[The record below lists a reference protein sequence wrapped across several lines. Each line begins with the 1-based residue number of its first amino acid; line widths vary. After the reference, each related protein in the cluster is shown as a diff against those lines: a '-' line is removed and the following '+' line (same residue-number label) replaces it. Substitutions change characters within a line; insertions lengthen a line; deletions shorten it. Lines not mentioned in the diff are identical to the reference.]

1 MSEQALSQPALSDR
15 APLPTQSQAGPGAQS
30 VPAVELPDGV
40 VAENVG
46 LTVLTL
52 LHNYGI
58 DAVFGIPGTHN
69 LEFYRHLSPLG
80 IRAVTSRHEQ
90 GAGYGADGW
99 SQQTGLPGVVITTS
113 GPGLLNALSAAGTAY
128 CESRPLIILSPGVPE
143 GEEFADVGALH
154 ETKDATGAAGAIVEW
169 SRRVHT
175 GTEAAQAIHDAFE
188 LFRYGRPRPVHIEV
202 PLNVLEGPSDCPAEL
217 LEPAA
222 PHEPAGASAQAIRH
236 AAQLLA
242 ESRRPVILAGGGS
255 LRAGVELL
263 QLAEVLD
270 APVVTTLNGKGAVP
284 ESHPLSLGS
293 DIRLPA
299 AQQLCEEADVLL
311 VIGSKVGEAELW
323 FNQLHPSGTVIRVDI
338 LPGQMAK
345 NIVADVP
352 LVGDSAAVVPQLLAA
367 LEEHNPP
374 VVDQASASER
384 VETGRVEN
392 RARGD
397 RGADRVARLR
407 PVLRDAARELA
418 PPLAALAEQVASVLP
433 ANAVLGGDS
442 SQVTYFGTASFVPQ
456 ERAHSFLYTPAYA
469 TLGYGLPASIG
480 AKVAAPDRP
489 VVCVLGDG
497 ALMFA
502 VQELATAVE
511 QRLDLVVVCADNG
524 GYGEIRQNELD
535 RGIAPVGVDLVQP
548 DWAAL
553 ATVFGGHGERIT
565 AAEDFAPALAA
576 AIDAGGLRLLHVPTA
591 LFE

>member
-1 MSEQALSQPALSDR
+1 MSEQ
-15 APLPTQSQAGPGAQS
+15 TAQR
-30 VPAVELPDGV
+30 VQQDVQLPDGV
-40 VAENVG
+40 VADNVG
-46 LTVLTL
+46 LSVLTL
-52 LHNYGI
+52 LRNYGI

-69 LEFYRHLSPLG
+69 LEFYRHLAPLG

-169 SRRVHT
+169 SRRVHS

-217 LEPAA
+217 LEPVA
-222 PHEPAGASAQAIRH
+222 PREPAGASAQAIRH

-255 LRAGVELL
+255 LRAGHHLL
-263 QLAEVLD
+263 QFAEALD

-284 ESHPLSLGS
+284 ESHPLALGS

-345 NIVADVP
+345 NVVADVP

-367 LEEHNPP
+367 LQENNDGGVERS

-384 VETGRVEN
+384 VETEHVETERVET
-392 RARGD
+392 RD
-397 RGADRVARLR
+397 RRDSGADRVARLR

-553 ATVFGGHGERIT
+553 ATAFGGHGERIT

-576 AIDAGGLRLLHVPTA
+576 AIDAGGVRLLHVPTQ